1 MTRDAADQHVE
12 RWRDHWVLEN
22 GFDDDIEAMTVR
34 INTISRWYRAT
45 SKTAVAAAGLQVF
58 EYQTLHALM
67 IRETP
72 GRASP
77 GELAQELGVSNAGIS
92 GRLDSM
98 EKKGWLKREPGVGD
112 RRRVEVEATREGLRV
127 WRSAMTLRGSAE
139 DEVAAV
145 LTRAELASLNAL
157 LKKMTTYIESA
168 SADALAP
175 PAATGPAG

>member
-1 MTRDAADQHVE
+1 MTKDAADLHVE
-12 RWRDHWVLEN
+12 RWRDHWVLEA

-45 SKTAVAAAGLQVF
+45 SKTAVAEVGLQDF
-58 EYQTLHALM
+58 EYETLHALM

-77 GELAQELGVSNAGIS
+77 GELAQQLGVSNAGMT

-98 EKKGWLKREPGVGD
+98 EKKGWLKREPGADD
-112 RRRVEVEATREGLRV
+112 RRRVEVEATRDGLRI
-127 WRSAMTLRGSAE
+127 WRAAMDLRGSAE
-139 DEVAAV
+139 DAV
-145 LTRAELASLNAL
+145 GHVLSKAELVTLNAL

-168 SADALAP
+168 PSDA
-175 PAATGPAG
+175 AAGRTV